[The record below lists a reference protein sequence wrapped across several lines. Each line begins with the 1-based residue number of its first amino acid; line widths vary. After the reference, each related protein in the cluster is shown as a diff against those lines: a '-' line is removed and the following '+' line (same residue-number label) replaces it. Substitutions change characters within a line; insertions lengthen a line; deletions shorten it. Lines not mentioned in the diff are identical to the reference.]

1 MQIHGL
7 LLLCVSVS
15 IPFGASAQ
23 SVFKCRQGNAVTYS
37 NTPCEK
43 LGLKPAGQ
51 VRDRITTVPGTKPQ
65 SAPAAPQ
72 GASGKPPAGTIPGNE
87 IDMPKSSTIKPVNPM
102 IEKLL
107 K

>member
-1 MQIHGL
+1 L

-15 IPFGASAQ
+15 IPIDATAQ

-43 LGLKPAGQ
+43 LGLKSGGE

-65 SAPAAPQ
+65 SAPAAAH
-72 GASGKPPAGTIPGNE
+72 GAGGKLPPGTIPGNE